1 MDGIIPSAPTLD
13 VCGPMTRTAADLAVF
28 WQVLTGRAIPTTPLW
43 NLRVGVPASLETAT
57 QADPRVCDAVRN
69 AVDTMRAAGA
79 TVSNVDLPAFAEW
92 DRWRSIPQMVEAL
105 EVHRGAGWYP
115 AHASVYTEETADS
128 LRIAETVEDDLEE
141 ALQRVAALR
150 TALLASVRDIE
161 ILVLPTTPTV
171 APSPVE
177 AQRVEPNMLRRP
189 IVGQLTRLCGPV
201 GWADLA
207 AASVPC
213 GMVDG
218 LPVGLQLIGRDE
230 ATVLAAAIAY
240 QQHTPF
246 HQRRPQGRQLL
257 GHPNGGTAAERTDP
271 SQLGRVR

>member
-1 MDGIIPSAPTLD
+1 
-13 VCGPMTRTAADLAVF
+13 
-28 WQVLTGRAIPTTPLW
+28 
-43 NLRVGVPASLETAT
+43 
-57 QADPRVCDAVRN
+57 
-69 AVDTMRAAGA
+69 MRAAGA